1 MRTYPEYKD
10 SGVDWI
16 REIPKGWTSCKLK
29 YVLRRKVSDGP
40 HETPIFTDTGIPFLS
55 VDGIQNGE
63 LVFEGCRFISF
74 EDHNEYKKKCP
85 VEKNDVLMGKAASIG
100 KIARVKVDFPISV
113 RSPLAILK
121 PDLGKITSNFLEYIL
136 KSTFLNDQIENFSTS
151 NTQKN
156 ISMDDIQRLEIL
168 FPSVEYQTQISDYL
182 DQKTQQIDDL
192 SKKTERKIELL
203 KEQRSSLI
211 NQCVTK
217 GLDPNVEMKESGVE
231 WIGEIPKEWKTS
243 KVKFVSN
250 INGRIGYRGYA
261 VDDIVGDGEG
271 AITLSPSNIIEDKF
285 DLDNKVFLSWEKYE
299 ESPEIKIYEDDILLV
314 KTGSTIG
321 KVCIVPSI
329 SQKMTI
335 NPQLVVLKNHKV
347 NSRYLWFF
355 MSSKTYKDQI
365 FSSIAGGSTPTT
377 SQENILNHYILDP
390 PLPEQKQIS
399 DYLDE
404 ETSKIDQMVDTE
416 TKRIELLKEYRQS
429 LISNVVTGKIDV
441 RDEVVQ

>member
-1 MRTYPEYKD
+1 MKD
-10 SGVDWI
+10 
-16 REIPKGWTSCKLK
+16 
-29 YVLRRKVSDGP
+29 
-40 HETPIFTDTGIPFLS
+40 
-55 VDGIQNGE
+55 
-63 LVFEGCRFISF
+63 
-74 EDHNEYKKKCP
+74 
-85 VEKNDVLMGKAASIG
+85 
-100 KIARVKVDFPISV
+100 
-113 RSPLAILK
+113 
-121 PDLGKITSNFLEYIL
+121 
-136 KSTFLNDQIENFSTS
+136 
-151 NTQKN
+151 
-156 ISMDDIQRLEIL
+156 
-168 FPSVEYQTQISDYL
+168 
-182 DQKTQQIDDL
+182 
-192 SKKTERKIELL
+192 
-203 KEQRSSLI
+203 
-211 NQCVTK
+211 
-217 GLDPNVEMKESGVE
+217 SGVE
-231 WIGEIPKEWKTS
+231 WIGEIPKGWETS

-250 INGRIGYRGYA
+250 INGRIGYRGYT

-285 DLDNKVFLSWEKYE
+285 DLEKKVFLSWEKYE

-329 SQKMTI
+329 FQKMTI

-404 ETSKIDQMVDTE
+404 ETSKVDQMVDTE
-416 TKRIELLKEYRQS
+416 TKRIDLLKEYRQS

-441 RDEVVQ
+441 RDEVIQ